1 VAAASRR
8 HRTHEL
14 TGGEVT
20 RLCRRRGMPPEAAS
34 CAYVLRKLCLYGRER
49 ACGGV
54 AAAEVVY
61 FVIIE

>member
-1 VAAASRR
+1 
-8 HRTHEL
+8 
-14 TGGEVT
+14 
-20 RLCRRRGMPPEAAS
+20 MPPEAAS